1 MSHVSW
7 LSMVYWHKAVLIFV
21 LGGVFLA
28 YQMTIRLTDQEY
40 AVLAAEAA
48 KAGKQP
54 ELLLHDMIQRLQ
66 MRSQNE
72 SQLAVRKLA
81 ERLYREGKILN
92 LPDPQPLTAEEQAE
106 RKRLAQIF
114 AGGTS
119 ASDMVIE
126 DRGPS

>member
-1 MSHVSW
+1 MIYYYKV
-7 LSMVYWHKAVLIFV
+7 VLIFV

-66 MRSQNE
+66 LHTQNE
-72 SQLAVRKLA
+72 SQLAARKLA

-106 RKRLAQIF
+106 RERLAQIF
-114 AGGTS
+114 AG
-119 ASDMVIE
+119 VHRPLIW
-126 DRGPS
+126 